1 MARPRATEAARRARE
16 EAYRQAIFEAA
27 ERVFAEKSFEETK
40 IQEIADAAG
49 LSVGTI
55 YGIFESKAQ
64 LYREI
69 HAERLR
75 ELLDVS
81 RRAIEGLSGVEKILL
96 EGIGAYVGYLVAH
109 PDYLRIHLRAG
120 ESWALGPAGPSS
132 EELEAWREGID
143 LEAAILRAGIDEGI
157 VIDEDPVLLAKTATA
172 MHQVVLADWIASGM
186 KASPDAVVDRA
197 KDLVRKTLFRR

>member
-16 EAYRQAIFEAA
+16 EVYRQGIFEAA

-64 LYREI
+64 LYQEV

-75 ELLDVS
+75 ELLEVS
-81 RRAIEGLSGVEKILL
+81 RASIEGIAGVEKILL

-109 PDYLRIHLRAG
+109 PNYLRMHLRAG
-120 ESWALGPAGPSS
+120 ESWALGPSGPSS
-132 EELEAWREGID
+132 EELQAWREGIE
-143 LEAAILRAGIDEGI
+143 LEAAILRQGIDEGI

-172 MHQVVLADWIASGM
+172 MHQVVLSDWIASGM
-186 KASPDAVVDRA
+186 KAPPEAVVQRA